1 MANAITERKRVEE
14 KLAASELRYR
24 RLFET
29 AKDGILILD
38 AETGM
43 VVDVNPFLVEL
54 LGLSYEAFLGQA
66 VWELGFF
73 KDVFANQAKF
83 AELQQKEY
91 VRYENLPL
99 ETADGRRI
107 DVEFVSNVYLVNNLK
122 VIQCNIRD
130 ITEHKRA
137 ETLLKELSQRL
148 QHAIKSGNQ
157 GVWDWNLQTNEMVWD
172 DRMLELYGVTREG
185 FLGGVEAWK
194 QGLHPDDFSRAVEDC
209 EAALRGER
217 DFDTEFRVRHPDG
230 TVKHIKA
237 NGLVTRDANG
247 TPIRMIGLNTD
258 ITERK
263 RAAAVLLANEE
274 KFSKTFHNA
283 PLLMTISDVANG
295 WYMDANKKYYETSG
309 FTRDELIEH
318 TSVELGWITPEI
330 RQQLKAKIQ
339 EHGRIDGWELT
350 VYPKNR
356 QPLTV
361 LYSAELI
368 QVEGRQC
375 LLSIALDITERKQAE
390 EKLLESEN
398 EYRQLY
404 EGSRDGWIF
413 VNMAGVII
421 QSNKAFR
428 DMVSYTED
436 ELERL
441 TYKDLTPLKWQ
452 AMEQDIVEK
461 QVLARGYSEL
471 YEKEYIRKDG
481 VIISIELQTYLTTKD
496 GNPAGMWAFIRDIS
510 ERKKAE
516 AALLQAKDAAEAANR
531 AKSSFL
537 STMSHELRTPMNAIM
552 GFTDL
557 VLQSKLTPEQKK
569 HLGIVQTRSQDLLVL
584 LQDILDLAK
593 IEAERM
599 ELVQDPLSVEQ
610 LVSGVMQMFSL
621 SADNKKLSL
630 NKDIPQDLP
639 AVAYGDEQRLRQVL
653 VNLVGNA
660 VKFTEKGG
668 IEVSVNR
675 DPCTDAGSNDV
686 VLHFKVKDTGIGIP
700 PDKIDDIFLPF
711 TQADNS
717 NTRKYGGAGL
727 GLAIV
732 KRLVELMCGNVWVES
747 ELDKGSTFHFTA
759 WLALQPATGI
769 DRKKILPTK
778 PSPQR
783 KLLRVLVVEDDPTS
797 SLLAVALTENSG
809 HQVIAVD
816 NGEAALTTLAK
827 DEYDLVLMDIMLPG
841 MNGMEATRQ
850 IRNPESLV
858 CNHSIPIIAVTANAM
873 PGDKEKYLTAGM
885 NAYIA
890 KPLTQSVLLAVID
903 KVMA

>member
-858 CNHSIPIIAVTANAM
+858 CNHSIPITGI
-873 PGDKEKYLTAGM
+873 P
-885 NAYIA
+885 
-890 KPLTQSVLLAVID
+890 
-903 KVMA
+903 